1 MRKNIGFRSWYY
13 LRVGW
18 TTYFALI
25 FTVVNTLTVTYF
37 LAIEEFPILK
47 ELFPSFVSYVASLI
61 LLGIPILVFVGYVH
75 FRRTNAYG
83 SEAEVV
89 TESNPYFY
97 KAAPGW
103 LRDVQWPFFMKLSEF
118 LIKSNQNEKL
128 TDDELK
134 ELKELQKKMDTL
146 IKGGSVGDPR
156 KKNTFDESK
165 KKSS

>member
-1 MRKNIGFRSWYY
+1 MRKNLGFRSWYY

-25 FTVVNTLTVTYF
+25 FSVVNTFTVTYF
-37 LAIEEFPILK
+37 LAVDEFPILK
-47 ELFPSFVSYVASLI
+47 ELFPHFGDYVISLI
-61 LLGIPILVFVGYVH
+61 IIGIPVLVLVGYLH
-75 FRRTNAYG
+75 FRRSNAYG
-83 SEAEVV
+83 SEAEIV

-103 LRDVQWPFFMKLSEF
+103 VRDVQWPFFLKLSEF
-118 LIKSNQNEKL
+118 LIKSSQNQKL

-146 IKGGSVGDPR
+146 IKGGNVGNPR
-156 KKNTFDESK
+156 KKNT
-165 KKSS
+165 

>member
-1 MRKNIGFRSWYY
+1 VRKNLGFRSWYY

-25 FTVVNTLTVTYF
+25 FSVVNTFTVTYF
-37 LAIEEFPILK
+37 LAVQEFPIIK
-47 ELFPSFVSYVASLI
+47 ELFPSFGNYVVSLI
-61 LLGIPILVFVGYVH
+61 LIGIPILIFVGYAH
-75 FRRTNAYG
+75 FRKTNAYG
-83 SEAEVV
+83 SEAEIA

-97 KAAPGW
+97 KVAPGW
-103 LRDVQWPFFMKLSEF
+103 LRDVQWPFFLKLSEF

-146 IKGGSVGDPR
+146 IKGGTVGDPR
-156 KKNTFDESK
+156 KKNTFDD
-165 KKSS
+165 